1 VKSRNWWQLPL
12 TAVLCGGVLAFALPT
27 VFPIIGT
34 QEMLPRG
41 ELTVLAYIA
50 LVPLLVRARSA
61 SPKLAFGVGV
71 LCALGYYSVAI
82 WWVYVAMNT
91 FGGISPSI
99 SIAILYLLIG
109 YLALFWGGAFALTA
123 AICGDGATR
132 PGRGGHP
139 YRPPPRWLVLPLAF
153 TALEILRNYLFS
165 GFPWANLGYTLA
177 RDRWALQLASLCGV
191 YGLAF
196 VAMGCN
202 AALAEWWVLRRPAP
216 AWALLVVVGVP
227 HLYGAV
233 RLPLLERELAKD
245 PTLSIALLQG
255 NIDQKIK
262 NAAKGGT
269 MGFPEYRN
277 FILDRYVPLTR
288 EADRAGVDLIIWP
301 EASLPGALPLRPQQ
315 LPPWLGDE
323 EFRAQLLL
331 GGVTAG
337 IVDDRRLLT
346 NSAFALDR
354 QRNVLFQ
361 YDKHHLVPFGEY
373 VPLEKTLHLPIHKV
387 VPDIGF
393 FDPGADMT
401 VFSVTPLD
409 GGKPATYGPL
419 ICFDAIFPEISV
431 ELARKNPDFLVNMTN
446 DAWYGFSSAAYQFLS
461 IVAVRA
467 VETGKSVAR
476 AANTGITAFIDP
488 TGRVLSRT
496 KIGLVHDD
504 SPALDARAAVPPE
517 MLISTIPLHPR
528 PTPYVVIGDA
538 FAYLCGAATL
548 LLWLRARRAN
558 APRRS
563 A

>member
-1 VKSRNWWQLPL
+1 VSRDWWQLPL
-12 TAVLCGGVLAFALPT
+12 AAVLCGGVVAFALPT
-27 VFPIIGT
+27 VFPIVGT
-34 QEMLPRG
+34 KEMLPDG
-41 ELTVLAYIA
+41 QLTVLAYVA
-50 LVPLLVRARSA
+50 LAPLFFWVRDAAPRR
-61 SPKLAFGVGV
+61 AFFIGFLTG
-71 LCALGYYSVAI
+71 LSYYTVAI

-91 FGGISPSI
+91 FGGISPAI

-109 YLALFWGGAFALTA
+109 YLSLFWGAAFGLTA
-123 AICGDGATR
+123 VICQSPKRSEVRA
-132 PGRGGHP
+132 
-139 YRPPPRWLVLPLAF
+139 PPRWLVLPIAF
-153 TALEILRNYLFS
+153 TALEILRDYLFS
-165 GFPWANLGYTLA
+165 GFPWANFGYALA
-177 RDRWALQLASLCGV
+177 RDRWALQLASIFGV

-196 VAMGCN
+196 VAVGCN
-202 AALAEWWVLRRPAP
+202 AALADWWATRRSAP
-216 AWALLVVVGVP
+216 LWALLVYFGVP

-233 RLPLLERELAKD
+233 RLPLLEGELTKA

-262 NAAKGGT
+262 NAAKGGQ
-269 MGFPEYRN
+269 MSYREYRD
-277 FILDRYVPLTR
+277 FILSRYVPLTR
-288 EADRAGVDLIIWP
+288 QADQEGVDLIIWP
-301 EASLPGALPLRPQQ
+301 EASLPGQLPLRPQR
-315 LPPWLGDE
+315 LPPWSPDAD
-323 EFRAQLLL
+323 EFRAQLLV
-331 GGVTAG
+331 GGVTVG
-337 IVDDRRLLT
+337 TVDDRRLLT

-354 QRNVLFQ
+354 DRNVLFQ

-401 VFSVTPLD
+401 VFSVTPI
-409 GGKPATYGPL
+409 GGGRPVSYGPL
-419 ICFDAIFPEISV
+419 ICFDAIFPEITV

-496 KIGLVHDD
+496 KIGLVSSD
-504 SPALDARAAVPPE
+504 SSELDVRSAVPPE
-517 MLISTIPLHPR
+517 LLIGSIPLR
-528 PTPYVVIGDA
+528 AAPTPYVVIGDT
-538 FAYLCGAATL
+538 FAYLCGAVTI
-548 LLWLRARRAN
+548 LLWIRARRAN
-558 APRRS
+558 APRRT

>member
-1 VKSRNWWQLPL
+1 VTRRNWWQLPL
-12 TAVLCGGVLAFALPT
+12 AALLCGGATAFALPT
-27 VFPIIGT
+27 VFPIVGT
-34 QEMLPRG
+34 KEMLPHG
-41 ELTVLAYIA
+41 ELTILAYVA
-50 LVPLLVRARSA
+50 LAPLCFMVRGAPPRR
-61 SPKLAFGVGV
+61 AFAIGFLTG
-71 LCALGYYSVAI
+71 LSYYTVAI

-91 FGGISPSI
+91 FGGIAPSI

-109 YLALFWGGAFALTA
+109 YLSLFWGAAFGLTA
-123 AICGDGATR
+123 SICQSTKASRHT
-132 PGRGGHP
+132 
-139 YRPPPRWLVLPLAF
+139 PPRWLVLPMAF
-153 TALEILRNYLFS
+153 TGLEILRNFLFS
-165 GFPWANLGYTLA
+165 GFPWANLGYALA
-177 RDRWALQLASLCGV
+177 RDRWALQLASLFGV

-202 AALAEWWVLRRPAP
+202 AALAEWWATRKAAP
-216 AWALLVVVGVP
+216 LWALLVYLGVP

-233 RLPLLERELAKD
+233 RLPLLESELAKA

-262 NAAKGGT
+262 NAAKGGQ
-269 MGFPEYRN
+269 MSYPEYRD
-277 FILDRYVPLTR
+277 FLLDRYVPLTR

-301 EASLPGALPLRPQQ
+301 EASFPGQLPLRPQR
-315 LPPWLGDE
+315 LPRLEPGEE
-323 EFRAQLLL
+323 EFRAQLLI
-331 GGVTAG
+331 GGVTLG
-337 IVDDRRLLT
+337 TVEDRRVLT

-354 QRNVLFQ
+354 ERNVLFQ

-401 VFSVTPLD
+401 VFSVTPIG
-409 GGKPATYGPL
+409 GGKPVTYGPL

-488 TGRVLSRT
+488 TGRVLQRT
-496 KIGLVHDD
+496 KIGLVNSD
-504 SPALDARAAVPPE
+504 SPSLDVRAAVPTE
-517 MLISTIPLHPR
+517 LLIGSIPLRPG
-528 PTPYVVIGDA
+528 PTPYVVIGDT
-538 FAYLCGAATL
+538 FAYLCGAATI
-548 LLWLRARRAN
+548 LLWFRARRAN
-558 APRRS
+558 APRRP